1 MKTFKFTIAQQGFS
15 RSFIVSASKGKETFG
30 QILGTLSFRLHQQL
44 CLAKGSKL
52 GKGIDLRQPFF
63 VSVMCSKDVLLTS
76 LDSVW
81 YGDATSTGLTAK
93 GQQRFGRN
101 LAKAMYEIL
110 LDKGFDNSRLVDIS
124 EASFTMDDQDKAI
137 RSLMDECFVDVI
149 ECI

>member
-15 RSFIVSASKGKETFG
+15 RSFIVSASKETFG

-52 GKGIDLRQPFF
+52 GKGIDLRKAF
-63 VSVMCSKDVLLTS
+63 SVTLHNGNDVLLTS
-76 LDSVW
+76 MDSVW

-93 GQQRFGRN
+93 GQSRFGRN

-137 RSLMDECFVDVI
+137 RSLMDESFVDVI